1 VFDRLQEWGE
11 PYAGIVGAVNF
22 GSAPREAPPPDEH
35 GRPSGGPLNRRAELW
50 MRSRE
55 WLEDPA
61 GAQIP
66 DSDALQADAC
76 GPSYRYD
83 SNTRLV
89 LESKE
94 NMRRRGVASP
104 DEWDAVALTFAEPVA
119 PLAANFHRRLVYSHA
134 GIV

>member
-1 VFDRLQEWGE
+1 MIRNSSCDLLDANGNGVVRDSSHTVITSNGNEATFQNGGEQNFIQTAGLTTGLVKVVFGTNVTVL
-11 PYAGIVGAVNF
+11 P
-22 GSAPREAPPPDEH
+22 
-35 GRPSGGPLNRRAELW
+35 
-50 MRSRE
+50 
-55 WLEDPA
+55 
-61 GAQIP
+61 
-66 DSDALQADAC
+66 
-76 GPSYRYD
+76 RYD

-119 PLAANFHRRLVYSHA
+119 GGSANFHRRLVYSHA